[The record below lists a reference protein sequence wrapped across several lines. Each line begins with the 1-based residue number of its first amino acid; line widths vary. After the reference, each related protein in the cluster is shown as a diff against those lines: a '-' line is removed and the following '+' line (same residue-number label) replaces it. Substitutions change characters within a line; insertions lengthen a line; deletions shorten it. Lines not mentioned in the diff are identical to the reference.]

1 MIQLIFWGKMM
12 LSREIAQ
19 TIVIETS
26 LRLNRNIN
34 IMDEKG
40 IIIASG
46 DPSRVDD
53 IHEGALEVL
62 KSGETLIIP
71 FNDKGVWRGAH
82 PGINLPIVF
91 QDRIVGVIGITGNPE
106 ELMELGGIVKMT
118 TELMIKEKFIAS
130 QLEWKQR
137 TKEMI
142 IEELLKSSPSYSNIE
157 RWLNLVGRNLREP
170 FITAVI
176 QMTDRTIAN
185 QSLINKIEEII
196 GEKHCL
202 VGFININRMFIAFS
216 GYSDHESFK
225 KLNSIYVE
233 LKKLKLN
240 FRLAYSTPFVSL
252 SNFNQSYIDCDLAL
266 QISDVTEDFI
276 SFVEVEPKALIYKID
291 RAWGEKFTNR
301 IMHKTLVK
309 YADILDVFFKNNL
322 NIQKTSDDLYLHRN
336 TLIYRLSKIEK
347 DTGYDPKRFKDAL
360 TLQLALWSYKRL
372 KSGEL

>member
-1 MIQLIFWGKMM
+1 M
-12 LSREIAQ
+12 LTREIAQ
-19 TIVIETS
+19 KIVLETS

-40 IIIASG
+40 MIIASG
-46 DPSRVDD
+46 DPSRIDD
-53 IHEGALEVL
+53 IHEGALAVL
-62 KSGETLIIP
+62 KSGETLIISS
-71 FNDKGVWRGAH
+71 NERGVWRGAQ

-91 QDRIVGVIGITGNPE
+91 QDKIVGVIGITGNPKD
-106 ELMELGGIVKMT
+106 LQELGGIVKMI
-118 TELMIKEKFIAS
+118 TELMIQEKFIAS
-130 QLEWKQR
+130 QLEWKLR

-157 RWLNLVGRNLREP
+157 RWLNLVGLNLRDP

-176 QMTDRTIAN
+176 QMSDRSITN
-185 QSLINKIEEII
+185 QSLINKIEGLI

-216 GYSDHESFK
+216 GYSEHESDK

-233 LKKLKLN
+233 LKKLKLT
-240 FRLAYSTPFVSL
+240 FRLAYSTPFLSL
-252 SNFNQSYIDCDLAL
+252 SKFHQSYIDCDLAL
-266 QISDVTEDFI
+266 QISDETEDFI

-301 IMHKTLVK
+301 IMDKTLVK
-309 YADILDVFFKNNL
+309 YADTLDVFFKNNL
-322 NIQKTSDDLYLHRN
+322 NIQQTADDLYLHRN

-360 TLQLALWSYKRL
+360 TLQLALWSDKRI
-372 KSGEL
+372 KFGEL